1 MVGRTDRRPV
11 ARAPDHWIS
20 FGCDSGKARELA
32 NYQNLD
38 DVPIA
43 VSLASDPGNGSAFV
57 LADNRISYTAD
68 SDFVGIDSFIYSVI
82 DADGDNS
89 YGAVSITV
97 VAQNT
102 GGTVTNLNNPAPS
115 GGGAFGPI
123 LLLMSLSL
131 FLLRYSRV
139 RSCCQCCYLLLFK

>member
-1 MVGRTDRRPV
+1 M
-11 ARAPDHWIS
+11 
-20 FGCDSGKARELA
+20 
-32 NYQNLD
+32 
-38 DVPIA
+38 PIA

-57 LADNRISYTAD
+57 LADNRISYTAE

-89 YGAVSITV
+89 NGAVTITV

-102 GGTVTNLNNPAPS
+102 GGTVTNLNNSARS

-131 FLLRYSRV
+131 LLLRYLRV
-139 RSCCQCCYLLLFK
+139 RSRCQCFYLPFFR